1 MYFDE
6 EQNSWQMY
14 KQFSE
19 KLSEKIDDQVE
30 KIISNAYKRSRKI
43 ILENKDVL
51 HKLADKLLE
60 KEYMSKEEFAE
71 IL

>member
-14 KQFSE
+14 KPFSE

-30 KIISNAYKRSRKI
+30 KIISNAYKKSRKI